1 MSPTIFYIKKVT
13 LKNKEKSINFAYSF
27 NAYYNFL
34 LLPEFA
40 DELTYMET
48 ITKMYKLGI

>member
-1 MSPTIFYIKKVT
+1 MLIITFY
-13 LKNKEKSINFAYSF
+13 SS
-27 NAYYNFL
+27 
-34 LLPEFA
+34 PEFA